1 MFTPMAARTDK
12 RRVCL
17 IDTTLRDGAQAPGVR
32 FDPAQQQKIARS
44 LDAMGI
50 DALEVGTPAM
60 GPAAEDAIR
69 SIVALG
75 LTCQLS
81 GWCRARVDDLV
92 AAERCG
98 LQWVHISLPVSD
110 IHLDAL
116 GKRRQWVIDQLEAL
130 IPPALQQFRRVTIG
144 AQDATRAEPGWLT
157 AFAKTAARMGAHG
170 LRVAD
175 TVGIGRPASVAESIA
190 ALKKAVPGLPLEF
203 HGHND
208 LGMATANALTAAEA
222 GAEALSVTVNGLGER
237 AGNVALE
244 QIIMAIQQ
252 HPQLTCHAR
261 CENLLAVCRLVAGA
275 GQRPIAPDRPVV
287 GGLVFTH
294 ESGIHC
300 HAMLKNPAT
309 YEPFAPQCIGRNG
322 SRFTLGSHSG
332 RAGIRHLLARA
343 GIRAANH
350 QVNCLARILGD
361 GSFSIEERDFEAFAN
376 RMVEPAILPD
386 RTA

>member
-1 MFTPMAARTDK
+1 MFAPMAARRDK
-12 RRVCL
+12 RRVYL

-32 FDPAQQQKIARS
+32 FHPAQQQKIARA

-60 GPAAEDAIR
+60 GPAAEETIR
-69 SIVALG
+69 SIAALD

-81 GWCRARVDDLV
+81 GWCRARADDLA

-175 TVGIGRPASVAESIA
+175 TVGIGRPATCRGFDCRAE
-190 ALKKAVPGLPLEF
+190 KGGTRTAVGISWAQRSG
-203 HGHND
+203 HGH
-208 LGMATANALTAAEA
+208 
-222 GAEALSVTVNGLGER
+222 
-237 AGNVALE
+237 
-244 QIIMAIQQ
+244 
-252 HPQLTCHAR
+252 
-261 CENLLAVCRLVAGA
+261 
-275 GQRPIAPDRPVV
+275 GQCADGRRSRRRSTQRHRQRV
-287 GGLVFTH
+287 GRT
-294 ESGIHC
+294 SR
-300 HAMLKNPAT
+300 
-309 YEPFAPQCIGRNG
+309 QC
-322 SRFTLGSHSG
+322 SS
-332 RAGIRHLLARA
+332 
-343 GIRAANH
+343 
-350 QVNCLARILGD
+350 
-361 GSFSIEERDFEAFAN
+361 
-376 RMVEPAILPD
+376 
-386 RTA
+386 